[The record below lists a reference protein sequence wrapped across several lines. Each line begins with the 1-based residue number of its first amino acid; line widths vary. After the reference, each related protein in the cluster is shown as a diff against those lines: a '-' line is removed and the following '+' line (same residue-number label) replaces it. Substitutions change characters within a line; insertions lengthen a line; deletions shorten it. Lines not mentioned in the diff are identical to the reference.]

1 MSWKGEV
8 EIGIGSGG
16 IGSWNLTLAL
26 VQWKW
31 CRLGRRG
38 EERRGEEMREEEVE
52 LHLCRVE
59 RAWCLCC
66 TCVSSEEIL
75 AADFCAERW
84 RWYGVDSCGV
94 LAILGGCNGVLR
106 GTS

>member
-1 MSWKGEV
+1 LSWKGEV

-38 EERRGEEMREEEVE
+38 EERRGEERRGRRG
-52 LHLCRVE
+52 L
-59 RAWCLCC
+59 
-66 TCVSSEEIL
+66 
-75 AADFCAERW
+75 FF
-84 RWYGVDSCGV
+84 V
-94 LAILGGCNGVLR
+94 LAFVQIGHFFALKIIAKTTRDTRLR
-106 GTS
+106 LKTSKRQGKK